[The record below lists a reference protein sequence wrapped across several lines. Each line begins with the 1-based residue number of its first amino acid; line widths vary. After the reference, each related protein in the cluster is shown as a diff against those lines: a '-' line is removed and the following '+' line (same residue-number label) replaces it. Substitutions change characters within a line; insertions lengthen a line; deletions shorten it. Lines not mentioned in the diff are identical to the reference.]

1 MTTSTAQPIG
11 QGLDRR
17 RWGAAAGLLSLFA
30 GLGVAE
36 LLAGVSPQLRSPIV
50 GVSNR
55 FIDSVPLALKTW
67 AIERFGTNDKGVLLI
82 GIVVVVGLLAM
93 IAGHLAS
100 HRSSWW
106 GDGFAVV
113 LSLVAIWAVLSGR
126 NGSLIACLPSL
137 VAGVVG
143 ALSLRWMVRRLSPAT
158 SATSQAAGG
167 SSAGK
172 TTAVG
177 VSRRTI
183 MQGAAVLA
191 GVVAVGAALQQRG
204 KRSAAVAKERLAVLL
219 PVAKKVLPPQPD
231 DPAVKTPGLT
241 PLYTPNDGFYR
252 IDTAI
257 QIPQVDAG
265 SWKLRIEG
273 YVDKPRMYTYDD
285 LLKRDL
291 IELDCTIA
299 CVSNEVGGGL
309 IGNARWLGVR
319 LDDLLA
325 EAGIQSKADQ
335 VLSTSVDGFTAGFP
349 VELLDGRDAIVAIA
363 MNGEPLPVLHGYPAR
378 IIVPGIYGYVSA
390 TKWLSSIKLTRFDEE
405 IGYWIDKGWAAK
417 APIKTQS
424 RIDRPTGRITT
435 APTVI
440 AGVAWAPT
448 IGIDKVEVQVGDG
461 PWQVATLGPE
471 VSSNCWRQW
480 WLPWTPT
487 AGEQTM
493 RCRATDRSGYTQTSE
508 LAPVAPDGAT
518 GWHQRTVLVEA

>member
-1 MTTSTAQPIG
+1 VTTSTVEPTG
-11 QGLDRR
+11 QALDRR
-17 RWGAAAGLLSLFA
+17 RWGAAAGLLALFA

-36 LLAGVSPQLRSPIV
+36 LLAGVSPQLRSPVV
-50 GVSNR
+50 GVSNT
-55 FIDSVPLALKTW
+55 FIDNVPLGLKTW
-67 AIERFGTNDKGVLLI
+67 AIERFGTNDKAVLLV
-82 GIVVVVGLLAM
+82 GIVVVVGFLAM
-93 IAGHLAS
+93 IAGHLAA
-100 HRSSWW
+100 HRSVRW
-106 GDGFAVV
+106 GDGFAVA
-113 LSLVAIWAVLSGR
+113 LSLVAILAILSGR

-137 VAGVVG
+137 LAGIIGGV
-143 ALSLRWMVRRLSPAT
+143 SLRWMVRLLNSTPAAQ
-158 SATSQAAGG
+158 SATFSPP
-167 SSAGK
+167 
-172 TTAVG
+172 TALG
-177 VSRRTI
+177 VSRRTL
-183 MQGAAVLA
+183 MQGAVVAA
-191 GVVAVGAALQQRG
+191 GLVAVGAALKQRG
-204 KRSAAVAKERLAVLL
+204 KRTAAVAKERLAVLL
-219 PVAKKVLPPQPD
+219 PVAKKVLPAPPA
-231 DPAVKTPGLT
+231 DPAIKTPGLS

-257 QIPQVDAG
+257 EIPQVNAS

-335 VLSTSVDGFTAGFP
+335 VLCTSVDSFTAGFP
-349 VELLDGRDAIVAIA
+349 VDLLDGRDAIVAIA
-363 MNGEPLPVLHGYPAR
+363 MNGQPLPVLHGYPAR

-405 IGYWIDKGWAAK
+405 IGYWIDKGWSAE

-448 IGIDKVEVQVGDG
+448 IGIDKVEVQVGEG
-461 PWQVATLGPE
+461 PWQLATLGPE
-471 VSSNCWRQW
+471 VSANCWRQW

-487 AGEQTM
+487 AGTQTM
-493 RCRATDRSGYTQTSE
+493 RCRATDRSGYTQTSD

-518 GWHQRTVLVEA
+518 GWHERTVLVER